1 MLQLYTYARSV
12 SAFRVRIALNYK
24 SLPYEMVYVDVEGR
38 GEHQSEAYLRL
49 NPQGLIPALVV
60 SDDLVISQ
68 SAAIMEFL
76 EECYP
81 ERALLPA
88 LPEDRARVRS
98 FAHAAISD
106 IQPLNMLRVYRYLRD
121 EFQLSWEQRRKWYED
136 WMPRGLSALESAL
149 TDGVFEGGYC
159 FGTRPTMADVCV
171 VPQMYNAQQ
180 YHLDVSAYPRLRQ
193 VYRTCMTLSAFQSAA
208 PEAQSDNPASLLASA

>member
-24 SLPYEMVYVDVEGR
+24 AVPYESVCVDVEGR
-38 GEHQSEAYLRL
+38 GDHQSEAYLRL

-60 SDDLVISQ
+60 SEDLVISQ
-68 SAAIMEFL
+68 SGAILEYL
-76 EECYP
+76 EERYP
-81 ERALLPA
+81 ERPLLPA
-88 LPEDRARVRS
+88 DADERARVRS

-121 EFQLSWEQRRKWYED
+121 EFDLSWEQRRKWYED
-136 WMPRGLSALESAL
+136 WMPRGLGALEQAL
-149 TDGVFEGGYC
+149 SDRVFEGGYC
-159 FGTRPTMADVCV
+159 FGNRPTLADVCV
-171 VPQMYNAQQ
+171 VPQIYNADQ
-180 YHLDVSAYPRLRQ
+180 YHLDVSDFPRLRQ

-208 PEAQSDNPASLLASA
+208 PDTQPDRPGARQAVG